1 MQEIYAAAQ
10 KLSLG
15 GVVAHA
21 TEGVWGFAADP
32 NNEQALLRILGLKQ
46 RSADKGLLLLA
57 AHADEFAPALE
68 LVAMDVKHRV
78 QSTWPGHITWVLPNP
93 GYNDLVTGGRDT
105 VACRVP
111 AHEQARQLAAAFGGP
126 IVSTSLNRGGQ
137 APILNYVDA
146 QVEFGSKVDWVLEG
160 ETAGASG
167 PSKILQA
174 DGQVLR

>member
-10 KLSLG
+10 KLSSG

-32 NNEQALLRILGLKQ
+32 NNEQVLLRILGLKQ

-57 AHADEFAPALE
+57 AHADEFGPALE
-68 LVAMDVKHRV
+68 RVPADVRHRV
-78 QSTWPGHITWVLPNP
+78 RSSWPGHITWVLPNP

-126 IVSTSLNRGGQ
+126 IVSTSLNRSGQ
-137 APILNYVDA
+137 APILSYPDA
-146 QVEFGSKVDWVLEG
+146 QAEFGSEVDWVLEG

-174 DGQVLR
+174 NGQVLR

>member
-1 MQEIYAAAQ
+1 MQAIYAAAQ

-32 NNEQALLRILGLKQ
+32 NNEQALLRILCMKQ

-57 AHADEFAPALE
+57 ARADEFAAALD
-68 LVAMDVKHRV
+68 LVALDVKHRV
-78 QSTWPGHITWVLPNP
+78 QSSWPGHITWVLPNP
-93 GYNDLVTGGRDT
+93 GYNEIVTGGRDT

-111 AHEQARQLAAAFGGP
+111 AHEQARQLAEIFGGP
-126 IVSTSLNRGGQ
+126 IVSTSLNRAGQ
-137 APILNYVDA
+137 VPILSYADA
-146 QVEFGSKVDWVLEG
+146 QAEFGSEVDWVLEG
-160 ETAGASG
+160 ETTGASG

-174 DGQVLR
+174 DGQILR